1 MFQWLKRKPKPDP
14 SSEARAYVKVGY
26 EAFEKGDQASARAA
40 FDQALQADPANA
52 DARFLLARLDLS
64 AGEFA
69 AALEGFERAL
79 AIDPQAPLFHFSRA
93 EALWRLGRLDEA
105 CAGFED
111 GLARQSDDANWWH
124 LLGRIRQE
132 MGLVPEAIDVYRR
145 AVAVIPHEPA
155 LHWTLGALLARQGD
169 TEGATPALMAAW
181 ASAASRDRD
190 AFDFARFLVQQNA
203 PEEIMTL
210 SRLILARDADHA
222 GAGAMLGLMLFKA
235 ARVDEALVVLE
246 RAAGGPTQSA
256 IALTHLGIVRR
267 AAGQPDQALA
277 ALEKAHEIAPD
288 AAPILVELG
297 TTMLHRDR
305 LDEAEVLL
313 NRAIA
318 VDPSSADAHH
328 FLAEVL
334 IGQKSYDEAEVLL
347 EKANALSGGDT
358 RILFTL
364 SGLLIKRNR
373 FRAAAKW
380 LSDLLVMD
388 PDSARAYSDLG
399 VALAGVRQY
408 EEARRQLE
416 RAIELEP
423 RLLEPHINLS
433 SVQFR
438 LQLPTKAEKAARD
451 ALALD
456 PRHPDALLSLA
467 NALQAQGRFEES
479 VPALRQVI
487 EVAPQ
492 FDTAWSN
499 LMFALNYAETSTP
512 ASLLAE
518 HVRLGQRPELAARRS
533 RTAFTR
539 DPRPGRRLRVGYLSP
554 DFRNHVVGHFVQPVL
569 RAHDGTAVE
578 LYLYFTGREADPST
592 ARFREMA
599 AIWRELGDLPDDEAE
614 RVMLDDDLDIVVELA
629 GHTGFNRLS
638 LLARRVAPV
647 QVTWLGYPSGTGIQT
662 IDWRISD
669 AIADPAPEAD
679 AHHLERVYRMPDMF
693 IVYAP
698 SPEMPP
704 VSATPS
710 AATGHINFGVY
721 NNYQKVS
728 DEALRCWK
736 EILDRVP
743 GATLTMK
750 TPTLGDEE
758 LQDRVRARLD
768 AHGFARD
775 RVRFLGPIAGFQ
787 AHLRTLEQVDIALDT
802 FPYNGTTTTCESLW
816 MGVPVITMLGDRH
829 ASRVSASL
837 LSVIGHP
844 ELIAKDSA
852 DYVELAVSLAGDP
865 ERLART
871 RQELRPA
878 MAASPLTDVPGFTR
892 ALEGAYRRMWQDWLD
907 LPKGPE
913 AR

>member
-1 MFQWLKRKPKPDP
+1 MFKWLKGKPKPDP

-26 EAFEKGDQASARAA
+26 EAFEKGDQASARVA
-40 FDQALQADPANA
+40 FDQALQIDPKNA
-52 DARFLLARLDLS
+52 DAHFLRARLDLAS
-64 AGEFA
+64 GEFA
-69 AALEGFERAL
+69 SALEGFERAL
-79 AIDPQAPLFHFSRA
+79 VIDPEAPLFHFSRA
-93 EALWRLGRLDEA
+93 EALWRLGRLEEA
-105 CAGFED
+105 CKGFED
-111 GLARQSDDANWWH
+111 GLARQTDDANWWH
-124 LLGRIRQE
+124 LLGRIRKE
-132 MGLVPEAIDVYRR
+132 MGRVPDAIDVYRR
-145 AVAVIPHEPA
+145 AVAMIPGEPA

-169 TEGATPALMAAW
+169 TDGATPALLAAW
-181 ASAASRDRD
+181 TSAGTRDRD
-190 AFDFARFLVQQNA
+190 VFDFARFLVRQND
-203 PEEIMTL
+203 PDEVITL

-235 ARVDEALVVLE
+235 GRVDEALVVLE
-246 RAAGGPTQSA
+246 RAVGGHAESA

-267 AAGQPDQALA
+267 AARQPEQALV
-277 ALEKAHEIAPD
+277 ALEKAHQIAPD

-297 TTMLHRDR
+297 TTLLQQDR
-305 LDEAEVLL
+305 LDEAEALL

-318 VDPSSADAHH
+318 VDPASADAHH
-328 FLAEVL
+328 ILAEVL
-334 IGQKSYDEAEVLL
+334 IGQRSYDSAEVLL
-347 EKANALSGGDT
+347 EKANALAGGDT

-364 SGLLIKRNR
+364 SGLLIRRNR

-380 LSDLLVMD
+380 LSDLLVLD
-388 PDSARAYSDLG
+388 PDSARGYSDLG
-399 VALAGVRQY
+399 VALAGVSQY
-408 EEARRQLE
+408 DEARRQLE

-423 RLLEPHINLS
+423 RLIEPHINLS
-433 SVQFR
+433 SVQYR
-438 LQLPTKAEKAARD
+438 LQLPTKAETAARD
-451 ALALD
+451 ALALA

-487 EVAPQ
+487 EVLPQ

-499 LMFALNYAETSTP
+499 LLFALNYVGTTTP

-518 HVRLGQRPELAARRS
+518 HVRVGQRPELAARRS
-533 RTAFTR
+533 RSAFSR
-539 DPRPGRRLRVGYLSP
+539 DPRPARRLRVGYVSP
-554 DFRNHVVGHFVQPVL
+554 DFRNHVVGHFVEPVL
-569 RAHDGTAVE
+569 RAHDGTAIE
-578 LYLYFTGREADPST
+578 PYLYFTGRDTDPAT
-592 ARFREMA
+592 ARFRELA
-599 AIWRELGDLPDDEAE
+599 AIWRDLGDLPDDQAE
-614 RVMLDDDLDIVVELA
+614 RVMLDDELDIVVELA
-629 GHTGFNRLS
+629 GHTGNNRLA

-647 QVTWLGYPSGTGIQT
+647 QATWLGYPSGTGIQT

-679 AHHLERVYRMPDMF
+679 AHQLERVYRMPDMF

-698 SPEMPP
+698 SPAMPP

-710 AATGHINFGVY
+710 AAAGHINFGVY

-728 DEALRCWK
+728 DAALRCWK

-775 RVRFLGPIAGFQ
+775 RVRFLGPIPGFE

-816 MGVPVITMLGDRH
+816 MGVPVVTMLGDRH

-837 LSVIGHP
+837 LSVIGHS
-844 ELIAKDSA
+844 ELVATDA
-852 DYVELAVSLAGDP
+852 AGYVALAVALAEDP
-865 ERLART
+865 ERLARM
-871 RQELRPA
+871 RQALRPA
-878 MAASPLTDVPGFTR
+878 MAASPLTDVPRFTR
-892 ALEGAYRRMWQDWLD
+892 AIEAAYRRMWQDWLD
-907 LPKGPE
+907 LPRGQDG
-913 AR
+913 R

>member
-1 MFQWLKRKPKPDP
+1 MFQWLKGKSKPDP

-40 FDQALQADPANA
+40 FDAALRVDPKNA
-52 DARFLLARLDLS
+52 DARFLRARLDLS
-64 AGEFA
+64 AGDFA
-69 AALEGFERAL
+69 AALEGFEGAL
-79 AIDPQAPLFHFSRA
+79 AIDPEAPLFHFSRG
-93 EALWRLGRLDEA
+93 EALWRLGRLEA
-105 CAGFED
+105 ACEGFED
-111 GLARQSDDANWWH
+111 GLARQTDDANWWH
-124 LLGRIRQE
+124 LLGRIRLE
-132 MGLVPEAIDVYRR
+132 MGRLPEAIDVYRR
-145 AVAVIPHEPA
+145 AVSVLPSEPA
-155 LHWTLGALLARQGD
+155 LHWTLGALLSRQGD
-169 TEGATPALMAAW
+169 ADQAASALVAAW
-181 ASAASRDRD
+181 TNASSRDRD
-190 AFDFARFLVQQNA
+190 AFDFARFLVRQND
-203 PEEIMTL
+203 PEEVMTL
-210 SRLILARDADHA
+210 SRLILTRDADHA
-222 GAGAMLGLMLFKA
+222 GAGAMLGLLLFKA
-235 ARVDEALVVLE
+235 GRVDEALVVLE
-246 RAAGGPTQSA
+246 RAAGAGTASA

-267 AAGQPDQALA
+267 AASQPEQALA
-277 ALEKAHEIAPD
+277 ALEKAHQIAPD

-297 TTMLHRDR
+297 TTLLQLDR

-318 VDPSSADAHH
+318 VDPASADAHH
-328 FLAEVL
+328 ILAEVL
-334 IGQKSYDEAEVLL
+334 IGQRSYDEAEVLL
-347 EKANALSGGDT
+347 EKANGLAGGDT
-358 RILFTL
+358 RILFAL
-364 SGLLIKRNR
+364 SGLLIRRNR

-380 LSDLLVMD
+380 LSDLLVLD
-388 PDSARAYSDLG
+388 PDSPRAYSDLG
-399 VALAGVRQY
+399 VALAGIRQY

-423 RLLEPHINLS
+423 RLIEPHINLS
-433 SVQFR
+433 SVQYR

-451 ALALD
+451 AIALD
-456 PRHPDALLSLA
+456 SRHPDALLCLA
-467 NALQAQGRFEES
+467 NALQAQGRFAES
-479 VPALRQVI
+479 IPALRQVI
-487 EVAPQ
+487 EVVPQ

-499 LMFALNYAETSTP
+499 LMFALNYVEATTP
-512 ASLLAE
+512 ESLLAE
-518 HVRLGQRPELAARRS
+518 HVRVGQRPELVARRS
-533 RTAFTR
+533 RTSFNR
-539 DPRPGRRLRVGYLSP
+539 DQRPGRRLRVGYVSP
-554 DFRNHVVGHFVQPVL
+554 DFRNHVVGHFVEPVL
-569 RAHDGTAVE
+569 RAHDGTVIE

-599 AIWRELGDLPDDEAE
+599 TIWRDLGDLPDDEAE
-614 RVMLDDDLDIVVELA
+614 RVMLDDGLDIVVELA
-629 GHTGFNRLS
+629 GHTGFNRLP

-647 QVTWLGYPSGTGIQT
+647 QATWLGYPSGTGIRT

-679 AHHLERVYRMPDMF
+679 AHQLERVYRMPDMF

-710 AATGHINFGVY
+710 ATTGHINFGVY

-728 DEALRCWK
+728 DAALRCWK

-758 LQDRVRARLD
+758 LQDRVRARLE
-768 AHGFARD
+768 AHGFASD
-775 RVRFLGPIAGFQ
+775 RVRFLGPIPGFQ

-816 MGVPVITMLGDRH
+816 MGVPVIAMLGDRH

-837 LSVIGHP
+837 LSVIGHD

-852 DYVELAVSLAGDP
+852 DYVARAVSLAQDP

-871 RQELRPA
+871 RQGLRSA
-878 MAASPLTDVPGFTR
+878 MAASPLTDVPRFTR

-907 LPKGPE
+907 MPRDEGE
-913 AR
+913 R

>member
-1 MFQWLKRKPKPDP
+1 MFKWLKGKPKPDP

-26 EAFEKGDQASARAA
+26 EAFEKGDQASARVA
-40 FDQALQADPANA
+40 FDQALQIDPKNA
-52 DARFLLARLDLS
+52 DARFLRARLDLAS
-64 AGEFA
+64 GEFA

-79 AIDPQAPLFHFSRA
+79 AIDPEAPLFHFSRG
-93 EALWRLGRLDEA
+93 EALWRLGRLEEA
-105 CAGFED
+105 CEGFED

-132 MGLVPEAIDVYRR
+132 MGRVPDAIDVYRR
-145 AVAVIPHEPA
+145 AVALMPSEPA
-155 LHWTLGALLARQGD
+155 LQWMLGALLARQGD
-169 TEGATPALMAAW
+169 TDGATPALLAAW
-181 ASAASRDRD
+181 TGAGTRDRD
-190 AFDFARFLVQQNA
+190 VFDFARFLVRQNDPA
-203 PEEIMTL
+203 EVMTL

-222 GAGAMLGLMLFKA
+222 GAGAMLGLLLFKA
-235 ARVDEALVVLE
+235 GRVDEALVVLE
-246 RAAGGPTQSA
+246 RAVGGRTESA

-267 AAGQPDQALA
+267 AASQPEQALA
-277 ALEKAHEIAPD
+277 ALENAHRIAPD

-297 TTMLHRDR
+297 TTLLHLER
-305 LDEAEVLL
+305 LDEAEALL

-318 VDPSSADAHH
+318 VDPASADAHH
-328 FLAEVL
+328 ILAEVL
-334 IGQKSYDEAEVLL
+334 IGQRSYDEAEILL
-347 EKANALSGGDT
+347 EKANALAGGDT

-364 SGLLIKRNR
+364 SGLLIRRNR

-380 LSDLLVMD
+380 LSDLLVLD
-388 PDSARAYSDLG
+388 PDSARGYSDLG
-399 VALAGVRQY
+399 VALSGIGQY

-423 RLLEPHINLS
+423 RLIEPHINLS
-433 SVQFR
+433 SVQYR
-438 LQLPTKAEKAARD
+438 LQLPTKAETAARD
-451 ALALD
+451 ALELD

-487 EVAPQ
+487 EVRPQ

-499 LMFALNYAETSTP
+499 LLFALNYVGTTTP
-512 ASLLAE
+512 AALLAE
-518 HVRLGQRPELAARRS
+518 HVLAGQRPELAERRS
-533 RTAFTR
+533 RTSFTR
-539 DPRPGRRLRVGYLSP
+539 DRRPGRRLRVGYVSP

-569 RAHDGTAVE
+569 RAHDATAVE
-578 LYLYFTGREADPST
+578 LYLYFAGREADPAT

-599 AIWRELGDLPDDEAE
+599 TIWRDIGNLPDDEAE
-614 RVMLDDDLDIVVELA
+614 RVMLEDDLDVVVELA
-629 GHTGFNRLS
+629 GHTGNNRLA

-647 QVTWLGYPSGTGIQT
+647 QVTWLGYPSGTGIPT

-669 AIADPAPEAD
+669 AIADPAPDAD
-679 AHHLERVYRMPDMF
+679 AHQLERVFRMPDMF

-698 SPEMPP
+698 SPEMPGVCAP
-704 VSATPS
+704 PS

-728 DEALRCWK
+728 DSALRCWK

-775 RVRFLGPIAGFQ
+775 RVRFLGPIPGFQ

-816 MGVPVITMLGDRH
+816 MGVPVVAMLGDRH
-829 ASRVSASL
+829 AARVSASL
-837 LSVIGHP
+837 LSAIGYG
-844 ELIAKDSA
+844 ELIAKDAA
-852 DYVELAVSLAGDP
+852 DYVALAVSLAQDP
-865 ERLART
+865 ERLARMRKT
-871 RQELRPA
+871 LRSA
-878 MAASPLTDVPGFTR
+878 MAASPLTDVPRFTR
-892 ALEGAYRRMWQDWLD
+892 ALEAAYRRMWQDWLD
-907 LPKGPE
+907 RPGGQDG
-913 AR
+913 R